1 MHPCISP
8 RASKK
13 HIARALRNLASGLA
27 TCLMLVTMTQAQ
39 AAGPAKVSAGTT
51 PSSVPNAFLNIKTQ
65 QIEGVMPDVIREIG
79 KREGFEISFDIVPF
93 SALVQ
98 SVVSDKIDLIVA
110 GMSPTPKRKEVV
122 DFSEPVAEFGKGI
135 IVSASDK
142 KQYRTIQD
150 LAGTVIGAGAG
161 EETSEELMKLGI
173 FKEVKLYNTAADM
186 ARDVALGRITA
197 GFNDYPIWKAQE
209 ANGALQGCRV
219 VDGFK
224 PLRKVPIAFG
234 VKKGNTALL
243 AKINDGLVKIKAD
256 GTLDQILK
264 KWNFVD

>member
-1 MHPCISP
+1 MNPCISP
-8 RASKK
+8 RTSTTYVAYT
-13 HIARALRNLASGLA
+13 LRNMITGLVAS
-27 TCLMLVTMTQAQ
+27 LMLLTMIQVQ

-79 KREGFEISFDIVPF
+79 KREGFDISFDILPF
-93 SALVQ
+93 SALIQ

-110 GMSPTPKRKEVV
+110 GMSPTPKRKEVI

-135 IVSASDK
+135 IVSASDR
-142 KQYRTIQD
+142 KQYRSIQD
-150 LAGTVIGAGAG
+150 LAGTIIGAGAG

-209 ANGALQGCRV
+209 AAGTLQGCRV
-219 VDGFK
+219 EDGFQ

-243 AKINDGLVKIKAD
+243 NKIDDGLVKIKAD
-256 GTLDQILK
+256 GTLDKILK